1 MDATHAFQASSGGRW
16 ERRAG
21 RERRARE
28 EAENLLEAKS
38 RELFDA
44 NQALLALAAGLEKRV
59 QERTLEL
66 EKAREQA
73 VVLAERDQLTDLPNR
88 MSFNRVF
95 SRAADNAKTEGTRV
109 GLLLVD
115 IDDFKEI
122 NDTLGHAAGDAFL
135 RGVAE
140 RLNALQRRGMFVARL
155 GGDEFAV
162 VVEGFA
168 STQDLESTA
177 HSVIAAVGLPSTY
190 EEKILQASCS
200 IGVAIYPDHGT
211 NISDTQRYAD
221 LALYRSKSQGRACH
235 TIFDAAL
242 KATLEERHQLGDELK
257 AAVGTNQLVPFF
269 QPIVLGTTGQM
280 VGVEVLARWVH
291 PSRGL
296 LTPDAFVKLAE
307 EHGLTADLFAHQ
319 LRKACEVTK
328 SWIEQGIVRYLSIN
342 VSPNQF
348 RSGTLVET
356 VLRTLREL
364 KFDPRSLT
372 VEITEEL
379 LLLDLDRACRQ
390 LEELSAAGIRI
401 SLDDFGTG
409 YSNIVYL
416 RRLPINTLKLDRL
429 LIADVCW
436 DDKARSVLK
445 AVVEIAR
452 ALELDLVAEGVETQG
467 QARCLVQLGYEYLQG
482 YLFGKPQSE
491 REIVVQ
497 HHQASNRLL
506 HVV

>member
-1 MDATHAFQASSGGRW
+1 MDATDASQASTGARW

-38 RELFDA
+38 RELYDA
-44 NQALLALAAGLEKRV
+44 NQALSALAADLERRV
-59 QERTLEL
+59 QHRTLEL
-66 EKAREQA
+66 EQAREQA
-73 VVLAERDQLTDLPNR
+73 VVLAERDQLTGLPNR
-88 MSFNRVF
+88 MSFSRVF
-95 SRAADNAKTEGTRV
+95 ARAADDAKAKGTRV

-115 IDDFKEI
+115 IDDFKAI

-135 RGVAE
+135 RSVAQ
-140 RLNALQRRGMFVARL
+140 RLSSIVRRGSHVARL
-155 GGDEFAV
+155 GGDEFAF
-162 VVEGFA
+162 VVEDFA
-168 STQDLESTA
+168 STQDLVAMAS
-177 HSVIAAVGLPSTY
+177 SILKAVYLPTSY
-190 EEKILQASCS
+190 DAKVLQASCS
-200 IGVAIYPDHGT
+200 IGTAIYPDHGT
-211 NISDTQRYAD
+211 DIADIQRYAD
-221 LALYRSKSQGRACH
+221 LALYRSKSLGRACQ

-242 KATLEERHQLGDELK
+242 KAAFEERHQLGNDLK
-257 AAVGTNQLVPFF
+257 SAVGTDQIVPFF
-269 QPIVLGTTGQM
+269 QPIVLGATGQII
-280 VGVEVLARWVH
+280 GVEVLARWIH

-296 LTPDAFVKLAE
+296 LMPDTFVKLAE
-307 EHGLTADLFAHQ
+307 EHALTAELFAHQ
-319 LRKACEVTK
+319 LRTACGITR

-342 VSPNQF
+342 VSPSQF
-348 RSGTLVET
+348 RSGTLVQT

-364 KFDPRSLT
+364 RFDPRSLT

-379 LLLDLDRACRQ
+379 LLFDLDRACSQ
-390 LEELSAAGIRI
+390 LEELAAAGIRI
-401 SLDDFGTG
+401 SLDDFGAG

-436 DDKARSVLK
+436 DDKARSVLT

-452 ALELDLVAEGVETQG
+452 ALDLDLVAEGVETQA

-482 YLFGKPQSE
+482 YLYGRPKSE
-491 REIVVQ
+491 SEILIE